1 MKTPAEGINRDLIE
15 KEMKIRML
23 ENNRYQRQL
32 WRETNE
38 KSTSKSGNTVSQTIS
53 LDPNI

>member
-1 MKTPAEGINRDLIE
+1 MKTPSEGINRDLME

-32 WRETNE
+32 WRETN
-38 KSTSKSGNTVSQTIS
+38 
-53 LDPNI
+53 